1 MNINEQA
8 NFIWS
13 IADLLRGDFKQSEYG
28 KVILP
33 FTVLRRFDCV
43 LAPSKAK
50 ILEANKTLTVSN
62 KRPIFKRMTGHD
74 YYNVSQFDFEK
85 LMDDSNA
92 IEANLRDYINGFS
105 EDVREIMDNF
115 EIFGAIDRLSRAN
128 LLYLVVQRFAEID
141 MSDTQIDNL
150 EMGYMFEELI
160 RRFSEQS
167 NETAGEHFTPRE
179 VIELMVEVLLDPDMD
194 EIANTD
200 GKVIT
205 ILDPACGTGGMLS
218 VAQNKM
224 ESLNSTTQVI
234 PFGQELNPETY
245 ATCRSDMILKGNS
258 LRADMQGNIPYWGA
272 GNIVDYV
279 DKALF
284 DEELV
289 LLGEDGAPFFD
300 HTRPV
305 AFHITEPIWAN
316 NHIHVLRIKENAD
329 PKYIVYVLNAVDY
342 KEYINGAILNKL
354 TQSAMNRIKIPLP
367 PLSVQKK
374 ISKHLDKKVAAINA
388 LLTQKES
395 LVTLLQEKRTTTINN
410 AVTRGIKT
418 TAKMY
423 ESSVEWL
430 GEVPENWRIV
440 PAKALFAQSKE
451 TRHETDVQLT
461 ASQKYGII
469 SQEDY
474 MEKQSYKIVLAD
486 KGLENWKHVEP
497 NDFIISLRSF
507 QGGLEISYIPGC
519 ITWHYIVLKPK
530 VGVEP
535 EYFKWL
541 FKSPRYIQ
549 ALQRTANFIRDGQD
563 LRFSNFVQV
572 PLPLI
577 PMDEQKEIAEYLNKE
592 TARIDSI
599 IADITEQIEKLKEYR
614 QSVISEVVT
623 GKVAVE

>member
-1 MNINEQA
+1 MSQKSCF
-8 NFIWS
+8 FIGHRETPEE
-13 IADLLRGDFKQSEYG
+13 IYPVLCAAVEEHIVRYGVTEFIVGRYGCFDGLAAKAVKTAKQTHPEVELTLL
-28 KVILP
+28 LP
-33 FTVLRRFDCV
+33 YHP
-43 LAPSKAK
+43 A
-50 ILEANKTLTVSN
+50 E
-62 KRPIFKRMTGHD
+62 RPIPVPDG
-74 YYNVSQFDFEK
+74 FD
-85 LMDDSNA
+85 S
-92 IEANLRDYINGFS
+92 
-105 EDVREIMDNF
+105 
-115 EIFGAIDRLSRAN
+115 
-128 LLYLVVQRFAEID
+128 
-141 MSDTQIDNL
+141 
-150 EMGYMFEELI
+150 
-160 RRFSEQS
+160 
-167 NETAGEHFTPRE
+167 
-179 VIELMVEVLLDPDMD
+179 
-194 EIANTD
+194 
-200 GKVIT
+200 
-205 ILDPACGTGGMLS
+205 
-218 VAQNKM
+218 
-224 ESLNSTTQVI
+224 
-234 PFGQELNPETY
+234 
-245 ATCRSDMILKGNS
+245 
-258 LRADMQGNIPYWGA
+258 
-272 GNIVDYV
+272 
-279 DKALF
+279 
-284 DEELV
+284 
-289 LLGEDGAPFFD
+289 
-300 HTRPV
+300 
-305 AFHITEPIWAN
+305 
-316 NHIHVLRIKENAD
+316 
-329 PKYIVYVLNAVDY
+329 
-342 KEYINGAILNKL
+342 
-354 TQSAMNRIKIPLP
+354 
-367 PLSVQKK
+367 
-374 ISKHLDKKVAAINA
+374 
-388 LLTQKES
+388 
-395 LVTLLQEKRTTTINN
+395 TLLQEKRTTTINN